1 MFQNNKKQKLI
12 TTSILV
18 VINFIFL
25 ICFLGILIKGKHAIC
40 LFKLI
45 FHVECPGCG
54 MTRAFYNFLIF
65 NFKEGIKYNNKI
77 IIVYPLIWGIYIN
90 YIYKN
95 KYLFKG
101 EKYGNKKNK

>member
-1 MFQNNKKQKLI
+1 
-12 TTSILV
+12 
-18 VINFIFL
+18 
-25 ICFLGILIKGKHAIC
+25 
-40 LFKLI
+40 
-45 FHVECPGCG
+45 